1 MKKNILLLMAASAM
15 LFGCA
20 APNRN
25 PTPMPEL
32 TQPVEMEREA
42 VNNPGSMF
50 DPNRAEYLYDDNR
63 AWRVGDIVMVVVT
76 ENTTARHTA
85 ETTAERETDVN
96 FGISAFPT
104 EGPLGL
110 IGGPLGL
117 NDPEKTRI
125 RANATNDFEGTGET
139 SRESEFSATVATRI
153 VKRLPGNV
161 LQVEGARRIQVNNET
176 QILVVRGL
184 MRQRDI
190 SSDNTVPS
198 ANLAQAQIE
207 LYGNGV
213 LADKQK
219 PGWLSR
225 ILDNIY
231 PF

>member
-1 MKKNILLLMAASAM
+1 MKKNILFLMAASA
-15 LFGCA
+15 LLYGCA
-20 APNRN
+20 APATT
-25 PTPMPEL
+25 PAPMPEL
-32 TQPVEMEREA
+32 TRPVELEQEA
-42 VNNPGSMF
+42 VYNPGSMF

-76 ENTTARHTA
+76 ENTTAKHTA
-85 ETTAERETDVN
+85 ETTAERETTTDM
-96 FGISAFPT
+96 GMTAFPNT
-104 EGPLGL
+104 GPLG
-110 IGGPLGL
+110 ILGMPFGNSSDQL
-117 NDPEKTRI
+117 TVK
-125 RANATNDFEGTGET
+125 AKATNDFEGTGET
-139 SRESEFSATVATRI
+139 KRESEFSATVATRI
-153 VKRLPGNV
+153 VNRLPGNV

-184 MRQRDI
+184 LRQRDI
-190 SSDNTVPS
+190 QSDNSVPS
-198 ANLAQAQIE
+198 ANLAEAQIE